1 VQEVPAHETRDMKQA
16 VPLLR
21 PEPIRPFFDQ
31 RKVAL
36 PTPPSSLSTH
46 EQPAISHRVTSS
58 YDSTLTSIA
67 TPAHTCPPS
76 TLYSEKWTENV
87 TRSGHTVSIKID
99 PPSKT
104 ASVEHARTKVET
116 LPPILPGKSKP
127 RLLREALSKGLK
139 RVGLL
144 VISTF
149 LCRS

>member
-1 VQEVPAHETRDMKQA
+1 MKQA
-16 VPLLR
+16 VLLFR

-46 EQPAISHRVTSS
+46 EQPVISRHVRREASS

-67 TPAHTCPPS
+67 TPAHTPPS

-87 TRSGHTVSIKID
+87 TRSGHTVTIKIE
-99 PPSKT
+99 PP

-127 RLLREALSKGLK
+127 RLLREALAKGLK
-139 RVGLL
+139 RVGSL